1 MLIMSFQISLGSQTR
16 DYDYA
21 GPMMAMIL
29 QLNACDST
37 LKPSDFLH
45 CYSHFTSQI
54 RSRTE

>member
-1 MLIMSFQISLGSQTR
+1 MSFQISLGSQTR